1 MLHKLAPVG
10 CMVRAGCME
19 FLLFIT
25 IGLMTQWVCMSD
37 CYRGLISCAI
47 NVKFAQK
54 SMANVG

>member
-1 MLHKLAPVG
+1 
-10 CMVRAGCME
+10 MVRAGCME